1 MALLTPPPLRSLGK
15 SLGSLAPRR
24 DHPLGAEGL
33 NRRGSLEPKDP
44 RSPKRATLVALL
56 LAGATLMTLDQTP
69 VLEPVRSVAGD
80 VFGPAE
86 SAASTVAHPLTDIPG
101 WFDSRDKLRGDIT
114 DLKAENADLRRQLR
128 TTDFGRNR
136 LEEYDGLTRSAETL
150 GYSLVPAR
158 VVAYGE
164 AQSFSHTVT
173 IDAGTDSGVTADM
186 TVIAA
191 DGLVGRVLRATRT
204 TATVLLIVDASS
216 VVGGRVGDSMQV
228 GFAHGS
234 GEVSKSGGLDL
245 ELVDQSVAP
254 VKGETV
260 VTWGDGQAAPYVAGV
275 PIGRVTGVFAS
286 VRDSSR
292 TVRVQPY
299 VDFGA
304 LDVVGV
310 VVPAGTKGDRAVIG
324 SDGKLG

>member
-1 MALLTPPPLRSLGK
+1 MALLSPPPLRSLGK
-15 SLGSLAPRR
+15 QLSALGR
-24 DHPLGAEGL
+24 DHPPGAEGL

-44 RSPKRATLVALL
+44 RAPKRATLVALL
-56 LAGATLMTLDQTP
+56 LAGACLITLDQTP
-69 VLEPVRSVAGD
+69 ALAPVRTIAGD

-86 SAASTVAHPLTDIPG
+86 SAVSSVARPFTDIPG
-101 WFDSRDKLRGDIT
+101 WFDSRDKLRGDIA
-114 DLKAENADLRRQLR
+114 DLKAQNADLRRQLR
-128 TTDFGRNR
+128 ITDFGRTR
-136 LEEYDGLTRSAETL
+136 LEEYDGLTRSAATL

-158 VVAYGE
+158 VVAYGS

-173 IDAGTDSGVTADM
+173 IDAGSASGISPDM
-186 TVIAA
+186 TVVTG
-191 DGLVGRVLRATRT
+191 DGLVGRVLRVSRT
-204 TATVLLIVDASS
+204 TATVLLIVDPTS
-216 VVGGRVGDSMQV
+216 VVGGRVGGSMQV
-228 GFAHGS
+228 GFVHGS
-234 GEVSKSGGLDL
+234 GEVSRGGTLDL

-260 VTWGDGQAAPYVAGV
+260 VTWGEGQDAPYVSGV
-275 PIGRVTGVFAS
+275 PIGKVTGVFAS

-310 VVPAGTKGDRAVIG
+310 VVPNGTKGDRAVIG
-324 SDGKLG
+324 PDGKLG

>member
-1 MALLTPPPLRSLGK
+1 MALLSPPPLRSLGK
-15 SLGSLAPRR
+15 SLGGLAP
-24 DHPLGAEGL
+24 HKEQSAGAEGL

-44 RSPKRATLVALL
+44 RSPKRSTLLALL
-56 LAGATLMTLDQTP
+56 LAGATLVTLDQTP
-69 VLEPVRSVAGD
+69 VLAPVRSLAGD

-86 SAASTVAHPLTDIPG
+86 SAVTSAARPFTDIPG

-114 DLKAENADLRRQLR
+114 DLEQQNATLRRQLR

-136 LEEYDGLTRSAETL
+136 LEEYDGLTSSAETL
-150 GYSLVPAR
+150 GYTLVPAR
-158 VVAYGE
+158 VVGYGE
-164 AQSFSHTVT
+164 SQSFSRTVT
-173 IDAGTDSGVTADM
+173 IDAGSAAGISADM
-186 TVIAA
+186 TVVAA
-191 DGLVGRVLRATRT
+191 DGLVGRVLRVTRT

-216 VVGGRVGDSMQV
+216 VVGGRVGGSMQV
-228 GFAHGS
+228 GFVHGS
-234 GEVSKSGGLDL
+234 GSISANSGLDL

-260 VTWGDGQAAPYVAGV
+260 VTWGDGQQAPYVSGV
-275 PIGRVTGVFAS
+275 PIGKVTGVFAS

-299 VDFGA
+299 VDFGS

-310 VVPAGTKGDRAVIG
+310 VVPAGTKSDRAVIG
-324 SDGKLG
+324 PDGKLG